1 MTIDAA
7 EISRLRDYVKNG
19 GRLHGDKAI
28 ALLDELEKAQAKAIE
43 IWEIS
48 EHNAKTATKLHV
60 ELEKAQADGQRQYD
74 YNVEQI
80 AKFAA
85 VEAERDH
92 FQALLREAQGR
103 FINLRDAIKSSV
115 AKTVGVQIC
124 EEQIVR
130 IAAELGDKP

>member
-28 ALLDELEKAQAKAIE
+28 SLLDELEKARGE
-43 IWEIS
+43 S
-48 EHNAKTATKLHV
+48 
-60 ELEKAQADGQRQYD
+60 QRQYD
-74 YNVEQI
+74 YNVGQI
-80 AKFAA
+80 AKYAA
-85 VEAERDH
+85 LEAELEKARELNEKAHVALGITRD
-92 FQALLREAQGR
+92 QRDSARALLREAQGR
-103 FINLRDAIKSSV
+103 FINLRDAIRSSV